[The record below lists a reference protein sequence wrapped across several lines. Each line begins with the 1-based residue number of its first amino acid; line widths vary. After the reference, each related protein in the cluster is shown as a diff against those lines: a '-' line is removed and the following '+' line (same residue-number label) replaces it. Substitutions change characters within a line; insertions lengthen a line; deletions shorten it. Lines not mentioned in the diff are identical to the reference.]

1 MKLVEPKVFL
11 IGETRMVEDGE
22 SLAEYLEHIGVPEWT
37 SDGPT
42 DLEQLLEV
50 DGRVCYRSFKPGLNP
65 NVTKVREHNDEY
77 LGNVIAVKHGSVL
90 EHGVVNFIFAD
101 VSRVFTHELV
111 RHRAGTAISQES
123 LRFVRLTDISMWIPS
138 VLQEPPKGRTKKEHE
153 AFLARARESVVS
165 QEVFQKYAAEYYG
178 LDNDGVP
185 FHFKKVVTSALR
197 RFAPDGLATTV
208 AWSANIRAIRHVIE
222 MRTEPSAEEEI
233 RLVFG
238 KVGDIVAKRY
248 PNLFADY
255 TVEMVEGLPHWKTD
269 SSKV

>member
-1 MKLVEPKVFL
+1 MKFVEPKVFL

-22 SLAEYLEHIGVPEWT
+22 NLAAYLEHIGVPEWS

-50 DGRVCYRSFKPGLNP
+50 DGRICYRSFKPGLNP
-65 NVTKVREHNDEY
+65 NVTRVREHNDEY
-77 LGNVIAVKHGSVL
+77 LGNVIRVQHGSVV

-111 RHRAGTAISQES
+111 RHRVGTAISQES
-123 LRFVRLTDISMWIPS
+123 LRFVRLTDLSMWFPT
-138 VLQEPPKGRTKKEHE
+138 VLQQPPKGRTKKEHRKFLAQAKELIVSAE
-153 AFLARARESVVS
+153 AF
-165 QEVFQKYAAEYYG
+165 QKAAAEYYQ
-178 LDNDGVP
+178 LDDDGVP

-208 AWSANIRAIRHVIE
+208 AWSANIRTIRHCIE

-238 KVGDIVAKRY
+238 KVAEIVSKRY
-248 PNLFADY
+248 PNLFMDY
-255 TVEMVEGLPHWKTD
+255 WVENVEGLPHWRTE
-269 SSKV
+269 SRKV